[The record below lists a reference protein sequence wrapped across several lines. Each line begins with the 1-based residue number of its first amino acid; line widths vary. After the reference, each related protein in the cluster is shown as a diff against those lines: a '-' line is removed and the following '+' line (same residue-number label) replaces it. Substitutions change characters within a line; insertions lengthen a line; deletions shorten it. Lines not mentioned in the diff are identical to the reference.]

1 MPRMVSLPHRHTAR
15 GCRVRAI
22 ARRAAA
28 AADAAGRRRT
38 SGTGATWPAG
48 RRRFHL
54 DPATDLASPR
64 VRGLRLGAR
73 PQHRADGQS
82 GIRDAG
88 PPRQAPLPV
97 PHPGEPDW
105 VEPGWHL
112 RARPRPR
119 PSVGGAPGDHT
130 GQPVWHEDTC
140 ETRSAWSFNRY
151 AHLHTE
157 RHELPLEMESE
168 PLPVP
173 TTAIYSRCDG
183 MVAWQTCM
191 NSPSERAE
199 NIAVRSSHIGYGH
212 NPPVV
217 WAIADRLAQPQG
229 AWAPFRP
236 PKVLSPLFPRP
247 DTPAEA
253 VSTPRRDRPDGAGDH
268 GAGVASLTCC
278 WPPESCCRLRR
289 RYRGRGP
296 HRRRRAEP

>member
-1 MPRMVSLPHRHTAR
+1 M
-15 GCRVRAI
+15 
-22 ARRAAA
+22 RRA
-28 AADAAGRRRT
+28 
-38 SGTGATWPAG
+38 P
-48 RRRFHL
+48 
-54 DPATDLASPR
+54 
-64 VRGLRLGAR
+64 
-73 PQHRADGQS
+73 
-82 GIRDAG
+82 
-88 PPRQAPLPV
+88 
-97 PHPGEPDW
+97 
-105 VEPGWHL
+105 
-112 RARPRPR
+112 
-119 PSVGGAPGDHT
+119 
-130 GQPVWHEDTC
+130 
-140 ETRSAWSFNRY
+140 WSFNRY

-278 WPPESCCRLRR
+278 WPP
-289 RYRGRGP
+289 
-296 HRRRRAEP
+296 

>member
-140 ETRSAWSFNRY
+140 ETRSAWASTGMRICTPSGTSCRWKWKVN
-151 AHLHTE
+151 LC
-157 RHELPLEMESE
+157 
-168 PLPVP
+168 
-173 TTAIYSRCDG
+173 RC
-183 MVAWQTCM
+183 
-191 NSPSERAE
+191 
-199 NIAVRSSHIGYGH
+199 
-212 NPPVV
+212 
-217 WAIADRLAQPQG
+217 
-229 AWAPFRP
+229 RP
-236 PKVLSPLFPRP
+236 PRSTRAATAWSP
-247 DTPAEA
+247 
-253 VSTPRRDRPDGAGDH
+253 G
-268 GAGVASLTCC
+268 
-278 WPPESCCRLRR
+278 
-289 RYRGRGP
+289 
-296 HRRRRAEP
+296 RRA